1 MIMANKKP
9 VPLKDEEIDTLDE
22 LQDKLQ
28 TCIDALNSL
37 SSKTGSQPTDNLD
50 VEKFKADVASA
61 AKSAVENLLNDRQK
75 QREEKDKNDKEKFGI
90 TQDEYMASLSERYD
104 IVLSRCE
111 GLLNIIE
118 KERALASSLNDR
130 YKKSD
135 ECIKIIGSTLDSI
148 CTKLDVQTN
157 VDVKQPP
164 MPKTLKEVPSFL
176 LCTIP
181 WYWIRRIW
189 YSRHVRQF
197 AFILMLCSLAL
208 SIGLTLFLAR
218 DNADLQKDR
227 KKNILIRKFAI
238 SQPKTAEFVNYV
250 DMVYS
255 DEAAHSKETNQL
267 WQQYYIKK

>member
-61 AKSAVENLLNDRQK
+61 AKLAVENLLDDRQK

-197 AFILMLCSLAL
+197 AFILMLCSWAL

-250 DMVYS
+250 DMVHS

>member
-181 WYWIRRIW
+181 RYWIRRIW

-197 AFILMLCSLAL
+197 AFILMLCSWAL

>member
-9 VPLKDEEIDTLDE
+9 VPLKDEAIDTLDE

-37 SSKTGSQPTDNLD
+37 SNKIGSQSTDNLD

-61 AKSAVENLLNDRQK
+61 AKLAVENLLDDRQK

-148 CTKLDVQTN
+148 CTKLDVRTN

-197 AFILMLCSLAL
+197 ALILMLCSWAL

-218 DNADLQKDR
+218 DNADLQKDI
-227 KKNILIRKFAI
+227 KKNMLIRKFAI

-250 DMVYS
+250 DMVYA
-255 DEAAHSKETNQL
+255 DEVAHSKEISQL

>member
-9 VPLKDEEIDTLDE
+9 IPLKDEEIDTFDE

-37 SSKTGSQPTDNLD
+37 SSKIGSQQTDNLY

-61 AKSAVENLLNDRQK
+61 AKSAVEDLLNDRQK
-75 QREEKDKNDKEKFGI
+75 QREEKDKNDKEKYGI
-90 TQDEYMASLSERYD
+90 TQDEYMGSLSERYD

-118 KERALASSLNDR
+118 KERALAFSLNDR

-135 ECIKIIGSTLDSI
+135 DCINIIGSTLDSI
-148 CTKLDVQTN
+148 CRKLDVQAN

-189 YSRHVRQF
+189 HSRHIRQF
-197 AFILMLCSLAL
+197 ALILMLCSWGL
-208 SIGLTLFLAR
+208 SIGLTLFLAK
-218 DNADLQKDR
+218 DNADLQKDK
-227 KKNILIRKFAI
+227 KKNMLIRKFAI
-238 SQPKTAEFVNYV
+238 SQPKTADFVNYV

-255 DEAAHSKETNQL
+255 DEASHSKEICQL

>member
-9 VPLKDEEIDTLDE
+9 IPLKNEEIDTLDE

-28 TCIDALNSL
+28 TCINALNSL
-37 SSKTGSQPTDNLD
+37 SSKIGSQPADSVD

-61 AKSAVENLLNDRQK
+61 AKSAVENLLDDRQK

-90 TQDEYMASLSERYD
+90 TQDEYIGELSKRYD

-118 KERALASSLNDR
+118 KERALAFSLNDR

-135 ECIKIIGSTLDSI
+135 DCIKIIGSTLDSI
-148 CTKLDVQTN
+148 CENLGVQAKVGVT
-157 VDVKQPP
+157 QPS

-197 AFILMLCSLAL
+197 ALILMLCSWAL

-218 DNADLQKDR
+218 DNTSLRKDKLQLMRQIVVSNPK
-227 KKNILIRKFAI
+227 I
-238 SQPKTAEFVNYV
+238 SSLQLHTDNFQNKSPKR
-250 DMVYS
+250 
-255 DEAAHSKETNQL
+255 
-267 WQQYYIKK
+267 

>member
-148 CTKLDVQTN
+148 CAKLDVQTN

-197 AFILMLCSLAL
+197 AFILMLCSWAL

>member
-37 SSKTGSQPTDNLD
+37 SSKIGSQQTDNLD

-61 AKSAVENLLNDRQK
+61 AKSAVEDLLNDRQK
-75 QREEKDKNDKEKFGI
+75 QREEKDKNDKEKYGI
-90 TQDEYMASLSERYD
+90 TQDEYMGSLSERYD

-118 KERALASSLNDR
+118 KERALAFSLNGR

-135 ECIKIIGSTLDSI
+135 DCIKIIGKTLDSI
-148 CTKLDVQTN
+148 CEKLGVQAKVGVT
-157 VDVKQPP
+157 QPS

-176 LCTIP
+176 LCTIS

-197 AFILMLCSLAL
+197 SLILMLCFWAL
-208 SIGLTLFLAR
+208 SIGLTQLLAR
-218 DNADLQKDR
+218 DNVSLR
-227 KKNILIRKFAI
+227 KEKCFI
-238 SQPKTAEFVNYV
+238 V
-250 DMVYS
+250 DM
-255 DEAAHSKETNQL
+255 
-267 WQQYYIKK
+267 KKVKVQH

>member
-189 YSRHVRQF
+189 YSRHIRQF
-197 AFILMLCSLAL
+197 ALILMLCSWGL

-218 DNADLQKDR
+218 DNADLQKDK
-227 KKNILIRKFAI
+227 KKNMLIRKFAI
-238 SQPKTAEFVNYV
+238 SQPKTADFVNYV

-255 DEAAHSKETNQL
+255 DEASHSKEICQL

>member
-1 MIMANKKP
+1 MIMANKKS
-9 VPLKDEEIDTLDE
+9 VPLKDEEIDTFDE

-28 TCIDALNSL
+28 TCINALNSL
-37 SSKTGSQPTDNLD
+37 SSKISSQPMDSVD
-50 VEKFKADVASA
+50 AEKFKADVASA

-90 TQDEYMASLSERYD
+90 TQDEYMGTLSERYD

-118 KERALASSLNDR
+118 KERALAFSLNDR

-135 ECIKIIGSTLDSI
+135 DCIKIIGNTLDSI
-148 CTKLDVQTN
+148 CTKLDVQTKG
-157 VDVKQPP
+157 DVTQPS

-189 YSRHVRQF
+189 YSRHVKQF
-197 AFILMLCSLAL
+197 ALILMLCSWVL

-218 DNADLQKDR
+218 ENSYLQ
-227 KKNILIRKFAI
+227 
-238 SQPKTAEFVNYV
+238 T
-250 DMVYS
+250 
-255 DEAAHSKETNQL
+255 H
-267 WQQYYIKK
+267 YYIPQSE

>member
-197 AFILMLCSLAL
+197 AFILMLCSWAL

>member
-75 QREEKDKNDKEKFGI
+75 QREEKDINDKEKFGI
-90 TQDEYMASLSERYD
+90 TQNEYMASLSERYD

-197 AFILMLCSLAL
+197 AFILMLCSWAL

>member
-61 AKSAVENLLNDRQK
+61 AKSAVEDLLNDRQK

-197 AFILMLCSLAL
+197 AFILMLCSWAL

>member
-9 VPLKDEEIDTLDE
+9 VPLKDETIDTLDE

-28 TCIDALNSL
+28 TCINALNSL
-37 SSKTGSQPTDNLD
+37 ANKIGSQPTDNLD
-50 VEKFKADVASA
+50 VEKFKADVAA
-61 AKSAVENLLNDRQK
+61 AANSAVKNLLDDRQK

-90 TQDEYMASLSERYD
+90 TQDEYIGELSKRYD
-104 IVLSRCE
+104 IVLARCE

-118 KERALASSLNDR
+118 KERALAFSLNDR

-135 ECIKIIGSTLDSI
+135 DCIKIIGSTLDSV
-148 CTKLDVQTN
+148 CKKLDVQAN
-157 VDVKQPP
+157 VDVKQPS

-197 AFILMLCSLAL
+197 ALILMLCSWAL

-218 DNADLQKDR
+218 DNADLQKDI
-227 KKNILIRKFAI
+227 KKNMLIRKFAI

-250 DMVYS
+250 DMVYT
-255 DEAAHSKETNQL
+255 DEVAHSKEISQL

>member
-1 MIMANKKP
+1 MIMANKKL
-9 VPLKDEEIDTLDE
+9 VPLKDEAIDTLDE

-28 TCIDALNSL
+28 TCINALNSL
-37 SSKTGSQPTDNLD
+37 SSKIGSQPTDNLD

-61 AKSAVENLLNDRQK
+61 AKSAVENLLVDRQK

-90 TQDEYMASLSERYD
+90 TQDEYIGELSKRYD

-118 KERALASSLNDR
+118 KERALAFSLNDR

-135 ECIKIIGSTLDSI
+135 DCIKIIGTTLDSI
-148 CTKLDVQTN
+148 CTKLDVQTK
-157 VDVKQPP
+157 VGVTQPP
-164 MPKTLKEVPSFL
+164 IPKTLKEIPSFL
-176 LCTIP
+176 LYTIP

-197 AFILMLCSLAL
+197 ALILMLCSWAL

-218 DNADLQKDR
+218 DNAGLRKEKKEFVILQKYTEKR
-227 KKNILIRKFAI
+227 L
-238 SQPKTAEFVNYV
+238 V
-250 DMVYS
+250 
-255 DEAAHSKETNQL
+255 TN
-267 WQQYYIKK
+267 

>member
-75 QREEKDKNDKEKFGI
+75 QREEKDKNDKEEFGI
-90 TQDEYMASLSERYD
+90 TQDEYMASLSERYN

-197 AFILMLCSLAL
+197 AFILMLCSWAL

>member
-1 MIMANKKP
+1 MIMANKKT
-9 VPLKDEEIDTLDE
+9 VPLKDEAIDTLDE

-28 TCIDALNSL
+28 TCINALNSL
-37 SSKTGSQPTDNLD
+37 SSKIGSQPTDNID

-197 AFILMLCSLAL
+197 AFILMLCSWAL

>member
-1 MIMANKKP
+1 MIMANKKL
-9 VPLKDEEIDTLDE
+9 VPLKDEAIDTLDE

-28 TCIDALNSL
+28 TCINALNSL
-37 SSKTGSQPTDNLD
+37 SSKIGSQPTDNLD

-61 AKSAVENLLNDRQK
+61 AKSAVENLLVDRQK

-90 TQDEYMASLSERYD
+90 TQDEYIGELSKRYD

-118 KERALASSLNDR
+118 KERALAFSLNDR

-135 ECIKIIGSTLDSI
+135 DCIKIFGTTLDSI
-148 CTKLDVQTN
+148 CTKLDVQTK
-157 VDVKQPP
+157 VGVTQPP
-164 MPKTLKEVPSFL
+164 IPKTLKEIPSFL
-176 LCTIP
+176 LYTIP

-197 AFILMLCSLAL
+197 ALILMLCSWAL

-218 DNADLQKDR
+218 DNAGLRKEKKEFVILQKYTEKR
-227 KKNILIRKFAI
+227 L
-238 SQPKTAEFVNYV
+238 V
-250 DMVYS
+250 
-255 DEAAHSKETNQL
+255 TN
-267 WQQYYIKK
+267 

>member
-9 VPLKDEEIDTLDE
+9 VPLKDEEIDTFDE

-28 TCIDALNSL
+28 TCINALNSL
-37 SSKTGSQPTDNLD
+37 SSKIGSQPTDNID
-50 VEKFKADVASA
+50 VEKFKTDVASA
-61 AKSAVENLLNDRQK
+61 AKSAVEDLLDGRQK

-90 TQDEYMASLSERYD
+90 TQDEYMSSLSERYD

-118 KERALASSLNDR
+118 KERALAFSLNGR

-135 ECIKIIGSTLDSI
+135 DCINIIGSTLDSI
-148 CTKLDVQTN
+148 CEKLGVQAKVSVT
-157 VDVKQPP
+157 QPS

-197 AFILMLCSLAL
+197 ALILLLCSWAL
-208 SIGLTLFLAR
+208 SVGLTLFLAR
-218 DNADLQKDR
+218 DNVSLR
-227 KKNILIRKFAI
+227 KEKCFM
-238 SQPKTAEFVNYV
+238 V
-250 DMVYS
+250 D
-255 DEAAHSKETNQL
+255 
-267 WQQYYIKK
+267 IKKVEVQN

>member
-9 VPLKDEEIDTLDE
+9 IPLKDEGIDTFDE

-37 SSKTGSQPTDNLD
+37 SSKIGSQQTDNLY

-61 AKSAVENLLNDRQK
+61 AKSAVEDLLNDRQK
-75 QREEKDKNDKEKFGI
+75 QREEKDKNDKEKYGI
-90 TQDEYMASLSERYD
+90 TQDEYIGELSKRYD

-118 KERALASSLNDR
+118 KERALAFSLNDR

-135 ECIKIIGSTLDSI
+135 DCINIIGSTLNSI
-148 CTKLDVQTN
+148 CTKLDVQAN
-157 VDVKQPP
+157 VDVKQPS
-164 MPKTLKEVPSFL
+164 MPKTLKDVPSFL

-197 AFILMLCSLAL
+197 ALILMLCSWAL
-208 SIGLTLFLAR
+208 SIGLMLFLAK
-218 DNADLQKDR
+218 DNADLY
-227 KKNILIRKFAI
+227 KNMNMFEK
-238 SQPKTAEFVNYV
+238 
-250 DMVYS
+250 YS
-255 DEAAHSKETNQL
+255 CFSR
-267 WQQYYIKK
+267 

>member
-9 VPLKDEEIDTLDE
+9 VPLKDEEIDTFDE

-28 TCIDALNSL
+28 TCINALNSL
-37 SSKTGSQPTDNLD
+37 SSKISSQPMDSVD
-50 VEKFKADVASA
+50 VERFKADVASA
-61 AKSAVENLLNDRQK
+61 AKSAVENLLDDRQK
-75 QREEKDKNDKEKFGI
+75 QRAEKDKNDKEKFGI
-90 TQDEYMASLSERYD
+90 TQDEYMGSLSERYD

-118 KERALASSLNDR
+118 KERVLAFSLNDR

-135 ECIKIIGSTLDSI
+135 DCIKIIGNTLDSI
-148 CTKLDVQTN
+148 CEKLGVQAKVGLT
-157 VDVKQPP
+157 QPS

-189 YSRHVRQF
+189 YSRHVRQL
-197 AFILMLCSLAL
+197 ALILMLCSWAL

-218 DNADLQKDR
+218 DNADLQKDK
-227 KKNILIRKFAI
+227 KKNMLIRKLTI
-238 SQPKTAEFVNYV
+238 SQPKTAEIVNYV
-250 DMVYS
+250 DMVYA
-255 DEAAHSKETNQL
+255 DEAAHSKEISQL

>member
-9 VPLKDEEIDTLDE
+9 VPLKDEEIDTFDE

-28 TCIDALNSL
+28 TCINALNSL
-37 SSKTGSQPTDNLD
+37 SSKIGSQQTDNLN

-197 AFILMLCSLAL
+197 AFILMLCSWAL